1 MPTMTPVASQIIPPN
16 PQAGLD
22 AFSKILGLKQ
32 QEQAIAGQAAEVSQE
47 QQKNQELKQA
57 QSLSLSVKNGAYRL
71 PDGSLNRMKLADDI
85 ASLGPYAEGMSN
97 QLISQSNEIVANQQ
111 AHQNLNRSQQQQ
123 MGASFGALAANGAL
137 TRTDIIN
144 TFSQLADMNP
154 SPDFHR
160 MLFSMATHLP
170 TNASPQQLQ
179 QLMRQWSIAATSPE
193 GAAGQTNPAVSMVQG
208 PHGLVPTN
216 VNPQYPGGVAPVGPT
231 QAQGIPPTVV
241 TNPVT
246 QAPTVMGPQ
255 GAGGGGAP
263 QSNASPA
270 YPRESTMQPYPGEQ
284 RDIAGFQQ
292 MVDQV
297 RTQGDQ
303 APLMHN
309 INQSIMRLSESAK
322 TGPGSSAWQ
331 HAIGALGAPF
341 GLSPTASYQEV
352 SKFLEKNAISNMQAM
367 GGPPSDARLSAAA
380 AANGGPEFSP
390 KALQYVTRFND
401 ATVTG
406 LEMYREGLDK
416 AVGTVGPNYL
426 ATPAFRSAW
435 AKNFDIR
442 VFELHNALESGDKDG
457 VKEVLSGLTRQQAQ
471 ALNQKWENLKK
482 LAQTGSLQ

>member
-32 QEQAIAGQAAEVSQE
+32 QQQAIAGQAAEVSQE
-47 QQKNQELKQA
+47 QQKNQELQQA
-57 QSLSLSVKNGAYRL
+57 QQLSLSVRNGAYRL

-85 ASLGPYAEGMSN
+85 TALGPYAQGMASS
-97 QLISQSNEIVANQQ
+97 LISQSNEMVQNQQ

-123 MGASFGALAANGAL
+123 MGATFGALATKPDL
-137 TRTDIIN
+137 TMSDFIDSLDTLTESNQD
-144 TFSQLADMNP
+144 P
-154 SPDFHR
+154 SFRR
-160 MLFSMATHLP
+160 MAISMAASIP
-170 TNASPQQLQ
+170 RNASPQQLQ
-179 QLMRQWSIAATSPE
+179 ELARRWAVAATSPE
-193 GAAGQTNPAVSMVQG
+193 SSAGQTNPAVHMVQG

-241 TNPVT
+241 TNPLT

-263 QSNASPA
+263 QSNASPV
-270 YPRESTMQPYPGEQ
+270 YPRQSTMQPYPGEQ

-292 MVDQV
+292 MVDQL

-309 INQSIMRLSESAK
+309 INQSIMRLSDSAK

-401 ATVTG
+401 ATVSA
-406 LEMYREGLDK
+406 LEMYRQGMDK

-442 VFELHNALESGDKDG
+442 VFELHNALQSGDKDG
-457 VKEVLSGLTRQQAQ
+457 VKEVLSGLSKAQAQ
-471 ALNQKWENLKK
+471 TLKEKWATLQKLSEN
-482 LAQTGSLQ
+482 GSE